1 MITVYR
7 FRAATG
13 AVEWLTGDAIS
24 NQLQELREST
34 DTVWIDACQ
43 PSRDE
48 EELLF
53 ALQPVHPLTR
63 EDVTREWRDPR
74 RQPHLPKVEE
84 FSDYLFVVVNP
95 LHPSVRRPLDRSQ
108 DAAANGPMVT
118 QLSAILTSTRLVT
131 HHVEPLD
138 AVAELRASLER
149 HAEHG
154 QRGPDYLFHLML
166 DAMVDE
172 YAPVLD
178 RVTDAL
184 ESLEA
189 QVLMRPERS
198 MIKRL
203 LRLKRHIIGLR
214 KTLVHEREVLA
225 RLSRG
230 EFSMIDTR
238 EMVYYRNVYDHLVR
252 FNELIE
258 GARDMASD
266 LMESHLSSTSNRL
279 NEIMKV
285 LTMIST
291 IVLPMTLV
299 AGVYGMNFDFMPELH
314 WRLGY
319 GWALCL
325 MALSG
330 LLPLAY
336 FKWRKW
342 F

>member
-7 FRAATG
+7 FRVG
-13 AVEWLTGDAIS
+13 SGSVEWLTGDAIS
-24 NQLQELREST
+24 SQIQELRETT

-43 PSRDE
+43 PSDAE
-48 EELLF
+48 EALLF

-63 EDVTREWRDPR
+63 EDMTRERRDPR
-74 RQPHLPKVEE
+74 HQPHLPKVEE

-95 LHPSVRRPLDRSQ
+95 LHPLVGAAGDRSP
-108 DAAANGPMVT
+108 DAPANGLIVT
-118 QLSAILTSTRLVT
+118 QLSAVLTHTRLTT
-131 HHVEPLD
+131 HHLEPLD
-138 AVAELRASLER
+138 AITELRARLER
-149 HAEHG
+149 HVEHG
-154 QRGPDYLFHLML
+154 QRGPDYLFHLVL

-184 ESLEA
+184 ESLET

-230 EFSMIDTR
+230 EFSMIDAR
-238 EMVYYRNVYDHLVR
+238 ETVYYRNVYDHLVR

-299 AGVYGMNFDFMPELH
+299 AGIYGMNFDFMPELH

-319 GWALCL
+319 GWALGL
-325 MALSG
+325 MLLSG